1 MTTSP
6 SSSWSDHSF
15 LEELR
20 RRRAELRDSIS
31 ALELAL
37 AAPRGGGRTHWV
49 ERVRVALVELSADL
63 GVHVQLTEGPAGL
76 YADIRGADPR
86 LSEAV
91 DRLTDEHGVLKEQ
104 VRTLIDRLTPPDTT
118 EEVDDVRR
126 LGTALLGTLVRHRQR
141 GADLVYEAYE
151 FDIGGDT

>member
-1 MTTSP
+1 MEPTTS
-6 SSSWSDHSF
+6 SQKNHTF

-20 RRRAELRDSIS
+20 RRRGELRESLD

-37 AAPRGGGRTHWV
+37 SAPAAVDLAGWV
-49 ERVRVALVELSADL
+49 RRVHEALQGLAQDLAQHVE
-63 GVHVQLTEGPAGL
+63 LTEGADGL
-76 YADIRGADPR
+76 YQELLAASPR

-91 DRLTDEHGVLKEQ
+91 ARLTAEHTAIRQQLEDLLARADSAGDIEHVTV
-104 VRTLIDRLTPPDTT
+104 VRD
-118 EEVDDVRR
+118 
-126 LGTALLGTLVRHRQR
+126 LGTDLLGALIRHRQR

>member
-1 MTTSP
+1 MEHTSTATER
-6 SSSWSDHSF
+6 SF

-20 RRRAELRDSIS
+20 RRRGELRGSID

-37 AAPRGGGRTHWV
+37 SAPAAMDRQRWQ
-49 ERVRVALVELSADL
+49 ERVHAALVELSSDL
-63 GVHVQLTEGPAGL
+63 RLHVEITEGPQGL
-76 YADIRGADPR
+76 HQELLEAAPR

-91 DRLTDEHGVLKEQ
+91 
-104 VRTLIDRLTPPDTT
+104 
-118 EEVDDVRR
+118 RR
-126 LGTALLGTLVRHRQR
+126 LAVEHVQIAEQTEKLLHLAANAENLEDVTVLRDLGTDLLGTLIRHRQR

>member
-1 MTTSP
+1 MEPTTSQTN
-6 SSSWSDHSF
+6 HTF

-20 RRRAELRDSIS
+20 RRRGELRESLD

-37 AAPRGGGRTHWV
+37 SAPAAVDRAGWVRRVHEALGGLAQDFEHHI
-49 ERVRVALVELSADL
+49 E
-63 GVHVQLTEGPAGL
+63 LTEGADGL
-76 YADIRGADPR
+76 YQELLAASPR

-91 DRLTDEHGVLKEQ
+91 SRLTAEHSAIRKQLDDLL
-104 VRTLIDRLTPPDTT
+104 VR
-118 EEVDDVRR
+118 VDSAGDLEHVTVVRD
-126 LGTALLGTLVRHRQR
+126 LGTDLLGSLIRHRQR